1 MTLSSLTSGYYPHP
15 LGSFYSKCIA
25 VGYLCNLNFLIFK
38 IGIIITISQGYYEVR
53 WANTE
58 SVSVNSVFLLSS
70 YINIPFMMIF
80 LLLLLRKKHFSSAFL
95 LVFSCG
101 SSGKESAC
109 NVGDLG
115 LIPGS
120 GRFSWRREWL
130 PTPSILAWRIHGQR
144 SLVAIIHGVI
154 KSWTRLSD

>member
-1 MTLSSLTSGYYPHP
+1 MKLDG
-15 LGSFYSKCIA
+15 
-25 VGYLCNLNFLIFK
+25 LIQSP
-38 IGIIITISQGYYEVR
+38 IYNR
-53 WANTE
+53 D

-80 LLLLLRKKHFSSAFL
+80 LLLLLRKKHFSSALL

-115 LIPGS
+115 SMPGL
-120 GRFSWRREWL
+120 GRDPWRREQL
-130 PTPSILAWRIHGQR
+130 PTPVFWPGEFHGLY
-144 SLVAIIHGVI
+144 SPWGC
-154 KSWTRLSD
+154 K